1 VDSHETLGNGV
12 VIQVTGELS
21 NNGQPMRRFMQTFV
35 LAPQSPKRYYVRND
49 IFHYQDEV
57 FCDED
62 GELDGAMGSIVDT
75 EEGEDHHHHH
85 DNINHHNNHEP
96 VVEINGASGIIPRG
110 IINLSLF

>member
-1 VDSHETLGNGV
+1 MDSHETLGNGV

-62 GELDGAMGSIVDT
+62 AEPETPVEAGYDN
-75 EEGEDHHHHH
+75 EEGSEN
-85 DNINHHNNHEP
+85 DNEP
-96 VVEINGASGIIPRG
+96 IGVVEMNGGSEIIPRG
-110 IINLSLF
+110 MS